1 MIELKGVSSGYSVVT
16 VLQDINLAFSSGD
29 RVGLIGPNGAGKT
42 TLLETIA
49 GFVARRSG
57 TITFDGRDVSS
68 LKPEQRAEL
77 GIVLVTEK
85 RNLFTDM
92 TTAENLKLGRCAA
105 PANLRWDRAKVDEVT
120 ERVLTL
126 FPKLKVLH
134 NRPVGVLSGG
144 EQQMVA
150 IGRALMAEPKLLML
164 DEPSQGL
171 APQIVEAVYNAID
184 SISTDMT
191 VLLVEQDLQIV
202 AKTTRNVYIM
212 INGRIRRISDSEI
225 DDEALMTR
233 EIFGIE

>member
-16 VLQDINLAFSSGD
+16 VLEDINLAMSSGD

-49 GFVARRSG
+49 GFVSRRSG
-57 TITFDGRDVSS
+57 SISFGGRDISNM
-68 LKPEQRAEL
+68 KPEQRAEL
-77 GIVLVTEK
+77 GIALVTEK
-85 RNLFTDM
+85 RNLFKDM

-105 PANLRWDRAKVDEVT
+105 PASHRWDSAKVEEVT
-120 ERVLTL
+120 ERVLGL
-126 FPKLKVLH
+126 FPKLKILH

-150 IGRALMAEPKLLML
+150 IGRALMAEPKMLML

-171 APQIVEAVYNAID
+171 APQIVEAVYGAID
-184 SISTDMT
+184 AISTDMT

-212 INGRIRRISDSEI
+212 INGKIRRISESEI